1 METENNT
8 PTPEELQ
15 VEQESLAEVQDNDL
29 RSNVISSLGL
39 DESNLDEDLVNKLV
53 EREREHRAKLSGAI
67 GAKIKYREQLQ
78 QFSQKSEQTQP
89 KGTPAADSKTT
100 EQIVAERF
108 NEEYLEDSNYP
119 DEIKAEIREWTGYKN
134 VSAKAAEKAPHIQAM
149 IAEYQKEQQLKEAA
163 ENGGGKGKG
172 SSDDGTMPARF
183 NDPAYMATQ
192 EGRDDYDKWD
202 AGRKK

>member
-1 METENNT
+1 MEIEQNNT

-39 DESNLDEDLVNKLV
+39 EENNLDEDLVNKLV
-53 EREREHRAKLSGAI
+53 ERERDHRAKLSGAI

-78 QFSQKSEQTQP
+78 GFNQKSEQSQP
-89 KGTPAADSKTT
+89 KVEKADSKTT

-119 DEIKAEIREWTGYKN
+119 DEIKAEIRNWTGYKN
-134 VSAKAAEKAPHIQAM
+134 VSAKAAEKAPHIQVM
-149 IAEYQKEQQLKEAA
+149 IGEYQKEQQLKEAA
-163 ENGGGKGKG
+163 ENGGGKGKS
-172 SSDDGTMPARF
+172 SSDGGGMPARF

-202 AGRKK
+202 AGRK